1 MKRLFKCFAGIG
13 LLIMILSFVMADHH
27 INNNVG
33 GNVKDFT
40 LRNSNNKII
49 SLSNFKNAK
58 GFMIVFTCNHCP
70 FAKLYTQ
77 RLNELNKKYAPL
89 GVPLLAIN
97 SMDTLLYKEESF
109 VQMRQRAK
117 SEKFNFQ
124 YLQDG
129 DQAVGKNFGA
139 KHTPQAFVIWNV
151 KGEWVIKYSG
161 AIDDDGENP
170 QKANSYISNAVKDL
184 LSQRA
189 VSLPET
195 ESFGCKIF
203 YRR

>member
-27 INNNVG
+27 IINSIG
-33 GNVKDFT
+33 GNVKEFK
-40 LRNSNNKII
+40 LRSSNNTIV